1 MAEIDNTTTYT
12 PKTQLDIQEEILQKI
27 SGMSTDQLSALSVIV
42 DQIKESNSTLV
53 AIKEGLDGATI
64 YKDKI
69 VYVPKEVIKF
79 VEKEVVIDDKLRVE
93 NEQLKEQNNKLS
105 KENSQLENSV
115 RSSHAVIVNLETAN
129 RKNNNQLDEVLPQLS
144 QSQKDVERLKEE
156 LKGCRKSWDELS
168 RNYTD
173 LRNDYNHKQL
183 IRSYPSIQKICC
195 CC

>member
-12 PKTQLDIQEEILQKI
+12 PKTQLDIQEEILRKI

-79 VEKEVVIDDKLRVE
+79 VEKEV
-93 NEQLKEQNNKLS
+93 
-105 KENSQLENSV
+105 
-115 RSSHAVIVNLETAN
+115 IV
-129 RKNNNQLDEVLPQLS
+129 P
-144 QSQKDVERLKEE
+144 KDAAELAEE
-156 LKGCRKSWDELS
+156 LK
-168 RNYTD
+168 N
-173 LRNDYNHKQL
+173 LRLTERYYIDTIDVCDDIIIKLNKWMECADIPYSPEFYSQIVQKHNKTPQP
-183 IRSYPSIQKICC
+183 YPSFLGPGYKVFDPFNKNRVVY
-195 CC
+195 